1 MRFNFHSNA
10 LQKVGGGGGG
20 GKLFRSADAY
30 KHCLNIINAY
40 LVKER
45 QFYNGKTSFSCLRAV
60 SENKAKVAKIPC
72 QRILVNPFSNRGR
85 FLSLKYF

>member
-10 LQKVGGGGGG
+10 LQKVGR

-30 KHCLNIINAY
+30 NHCLNIINAY

-45 QFYNGKTSFSCLRAV
+45 QFYNGKTSFSCLRVA
-60 SENKAKVAKIPC
+60 SGNIAEVAKIPC
-72 QRILVNPFSNRGR
+72 HTILVNPFSNRGR
-85 FLSLKYF
+85 FLSLKYS